1 MKNITIQGREI
12 GDNQPVY
19 IVAELS
25 ANHNQDI
32 DEAMKLIRVAKE
44 IGADAIK
51 IQTYTPDTIT
61 LDCNADCFWIKGTVW
76 EGKRLYD
83 LYGEAFTPWDWQPRL
98 KKAAE
103 DVGLP
108 LFSSPFDETAVDF
121 LEDLGVPAF
130 KIASFELVDTPLI
143 RRVAA
148 TGKPI
153 IMSTGMATMEEITEA
168 VAAARSEGAEQIAL
182 LKCVSAYPAP
192 PEEMNLATIPH
203 LADTFGLPVGISD
216 HTLTA
221 ESAVAAVAL
230 GARIVEK
237 HLTMSRD
244 QQGPDS
250 EFSLEP
256 DEFRAMV
263 DAIRTVELAVGTVQY
278 GPSES
283 ELSSIV
289 FRRSL
294 FVVED
299 VKRGEAFST
308 ENVRSIRPGHGLSP
322 SCLDRVIGM
331 TATRDIERGT
341 PLRWEDIDD
350 G

>member
-1 MKNITIQGREI
+1 MKNISIQGREI
-12 GDNQPVY
+12 GNDQPVY

-32 DEAMKLIRVAKE
+32 NEAKSLIQVAKE
-44 IGADAIK
+44 IGADAVK

-61 LDCNADCFWIKGTVW
+61 LDCDADCFWVNGTVW

-83 LYGEAFTPWDWQPRL
+83 LYGEAFTPWEWQPRL
-98 KKAAE
+98 KKVAD

-108 LFSSPFDETAVDF
+108 LFSSPFDESAVDF
-121 LEDLGVPAF
+121 LEGMEIPAF

-153 IMSTGMATMEEITEA
+153 IMSTGMATLEEITEA
-168 VAAARSEGAEQIAL
+168 VNAAKSAGAEQIAL

-192 PEEMNLATIPH
+192 PAEMNLATIPN
-203 LADTFGLPVGISD
+203 LAETFGVPVGISD

-244 QQGPDS
+244 QPGPDS
-250 EFSLEP
+250 AFSVEP
-256 DEFRAMV
+256 DEFLAMV
-263 DAIRTVELAVGTVQY
+263 NAIRTVEEAVGTVQY

-283 ELSSIV
+283 ERPSIV

-299 VKRGEAFST
+299 VKSGEIFST
-308 ENVRSIRPGHGLSP
+308 DNVRSIRPAHGLPP
-322 SCLDRVIGM
+322 SCIDRVIGK
-331 TATRDIERGT
+331 TAIRDIERGT